1 MAANYRSLT
10 PDEIRALESG
20 GTRAADW
27 SKVRVADGF
36 KPAAVQRCRFSG
48 EVTLG
53 ASKKPVY
60 INGVEI
66 PSGLIDSHIHQCSIG
81 ESTLVQQVN
90 LLANYDVGSG
100 AVISNCGQ
108 IAVEGESTFGNG
120 VKIEVWNEGGGRE
133 VPIFERLSASFAY
146 LIACYRHQP
155 KLIAALEQIAADFT
169 ASRKS
174 SRGTIGDAAH
184 LTNTSTIRNVAIGPA
199 ATIESAQRLEN
210 GTLCS
215 RPEAP
220 ATIGSGVV
228 AHDFMIGTGTV
239 VDSGAILAKT
249 FIGQGCR
256 VGKQFSAENTAFFA
270 NGEAFHGEAV
280 ALLAGPYSVTH
291 HKGTL
296 LIAGMLSFYNAG
308 SGTNQSNHMY
318 KLGPIHQGV
327 LDRGSKTGS
336 YGYLLWPARV
346 GAFSVVIGK
355 HFTTFD
361 SHNLPFSYLYEE
373 HGKSVLTPAVNLF
386 TVGTKRDGDK
396 WPARDRRKDP
406 DKLDLIHFPVFSPL
420 TIGPMMRGLADL
432 KELYQNAPREKEFVQ
447 YNGITIK
454 RLLCR
459 TAIKQYEIG
468 IKMYLGS
475 VLAARLESG
484 TSLQATSTTGTG
496 EWVDLLGLMAPKT
509 ESETLCA
516 AIERGEVKDL
526 GSLEKRLKSL
536 HGSYVEWEWNWACSA
551 WKAWSGKPP
560 AEMSREEQAKAIAE
574 WQDSAVKLNNMIL
587 NDAEKEFNTTTRTS
601 FGLDGDQAARDADF
615 AAVRGTFEGNKFV
628 KGLQKDSEE
637 IKARAAKITAKLK

>member
-1 MAANYRSLT
+1 MPANYRSIT
-10 PDEIRALESG
+10 PDEIRALEAG
-20 GTRAADW
+20 GSRAADW
-27 SKVRVADGF
+27 AKVRVADGF
-36 KPAAVQRCRFSG
+36 KPATVLRCRFSG
-48 EVTLG
+48 DVNLG
-53 ASKKPVY
+53 AFQKPVY

-66 PSGLIDSHIHQCSIG
+66 PSGLIDSHIHQCTVGDNALI
-81 ESTLVQQVN
+81 QQTN
-90 LLANYDVGSG
+90 LLANYDVGAG
-100 AVISNCGQ
+100 AVVSNCGQ
-108 IAVEGESTFGNG
+108 ITVEGQSTFGNG

-133 VPIFERLSASFAY
+133 VPIFERLSSSFAY

-155 KLIAALEQIAADFT
+155 GLIAALEKIAADYA
-169 ASRKS
+169 ASKKS
-174 SRGTIGDAAH
+174 SRGTIGDGAC
-184 LTNTSTIRNVAIGPA
+184 LTNTLTIRNVAIGPS
-199 ATIESAQRLEN
+199 ATIESAQKLEN
-210 GTLCS
+210 GTVCS
-215 RPEAP
+215 KPEAP
-220 ATIGSGVV
+220 ATVGSGVV
-228 AHDFMIGTGTV
+228 AHDFMIGTGSV

-355 HFTTFD
+355 HFTSFD
-361 SHNLPFSYLYEE
+361 THNLPFSYLYEE

-396 WPARDRRKDP
+396 WPARDRRKDS

-420 TIGPMMRGLADL
+420 TIGPMMRGLADI

-447 YNGITIK
+447 YNGVTIK

-468 IKMYLGS
+468 VKMYLGS
-475 VLAARLESG
+475 VLAARLEAG
-484 TSLQATSTTGTG
+484 GGLNPTSTTGTG
-496 EWVDLLGLMAPKT
+496 EWVDLLGLMVPK
-509 ESETLCA
+509 SEAEALCA

-526 GSLEKRLKSL
+526 GSLEKRMKTL
-536 HGSYVEWEWNWACSA
+536 HASYAEWEWNWTCSA

-560 AEMSREEQAKAIAE
+560 AEMSREEQAKAVDE

-587 NDAEKEFNTTTRTS
+587 NDAEKEFSTMTRIS

-615 AAVRGTFEGNKFV
+615 AAVRGTFEANKFV

-637 IKARAAKITAKLK
+637 IKARAAKIAAKLK